1 MEFAIGFILAFGVMA
16 VALFI
21 LKDKLFKQ
29 TEQQNE
35 AAMRALELQLKS
47 MLPDIMKQSNDMLVS
62 RANEVLGAEKKE
74 IKTDL
79 ENKRGEIERMI
90 KLVQEDLKRS
100 QKELS
105 EAEQKRIGSFH
116 ELRERL
122 ENQQKVTEQLRVS
135 TDQLKGLLSDNQMR
149 GQFGEQIA
157 EDLLRMTG
165 FVRGID
171 YEFNK
176 KQESSETRP
185 DFSVFLPDGT
195 RINVD
200 AKFPYSNLQKMSES
214 EDPSQKDKY
223 LREFERDVKNKI
235 KQVTSRDYI
244 NPDDQ
249 TVDFVILFI
258 PNEMIFSFIYER
270 FNDVWTEAMSNKV
283 ILAGP
288 FSFTAILRMIR
299 QAYESFRYQNNVR
312 QIIGHI
318 KQFEKEF
325 ESFTSEFIKIDKKI
339 SELKNQYDKVS
350 GTRTNQLQKTVDKVR
365 LEGVEYE
372 DSGKQKSLLE

>member
-1 MEFAIGFILAFGVMA
+1 MEFAIGFILALGVMA

-325 ESFTSEFIKIDKKI
+325 ESFTSEFIKIDKTI

>member
-1 MEFAIGFILAFGVMA
+1 MEFAIGFILALGVMA